1 MVGLIMF
8 PAILFAQ
15 FNNNTSSPYSRYGL
29 GDLHSYSYGRSTAMG
44 GAGIASRFNKQINLA
59 NPASYSAID
68 SLGFMFEFGMDGRT
82 STFKND
88 LGTSHTN
95 DFNFQYFA
103 MNFKVSDRSG
113 AVLGLVPFTDV
124 GYNVTVDDELDNV
137 GAVRTNYYGAGTI
150 SKAFIGFAVE
160 PLRNLSIGAN
170 LNYAFGMLN
179 RNSEVYFLDG
189 TGYYQIQQYR
199 NLRVSDFSFNFGV
212 QGTIPMGMGR
222 KLIVGAVFENNPTY
236 NARYSNITQKNLS
249 VGSSLDQ
256 DTLFYQEE
264 KDKGSIEFPF
274 SYGFGISYVKE
285 NKLEINA
292 DYFHQD
298 WGDAKF
304 FGEKSAFLTDLNKFA
319 VGGEWIPDKFSIRS
333 YISRVA
339 YRFGLSYEQTYLIF
353 NGQHINDFGISF
365 GVGLPIY
372 RSSSTINVAA
382 VFGKRGTQENNLV
395 LENYARINVSV
406 NLYDLWFI
414 KRTFD

>member
-1 MVGLIMF
+1 MF